1 MSSNNVGLL
10 QGKRA
15 LVTGGTKGIGA
26 AVVRRFVEEGATVVA
41 SARNTVSDLPD
52 GVRVITADLS
62 TQAGAE
68 ALAERV
74 LDALGGI
81 DVVVNNAGGGALPNL
96 EGPTA
101 IPDEV
106 WVSELNLNFLAA
118 VRLDRVLI
126 PHMVKQ
132 GSGAIVQIGSNAAR
146 RPIAP
151 LLPYTSAK
159 AAMANYAKG
168 LATEVAPKGVRV
180 NSVLP
185 GLTITPSS
193 EAVMSTIAAAT
204 GMTFDEAKDMLIAG
218 EAIPLGGPGRP
229 EDVAELVTFLAS
241 DRASRIVGAAYVID
255 GGALPEV

>member
-1 MSSNNVGLL
+1 MSSNNSGLL
-10 QGKRA
+10 RGKRA

-26 AVVRRFVEEGATVVA
+26 AVVRKFVEEGATVVA
-41 SARNTVSDLPD
+41 SARNTVSDLPEE
-52 GVRVITADLS
+52 VRVITADLS

-68 ALAERV
+68 GLAEKV

-81 DVVVNNAGGGALPNL
+81 DIVVNNAGGGALPNM
-96 EGPTA
+96 EGPAA

-106 WVSELNLNFLAA
+106 WVNELNLNFLAA
-118 VRLDRVLI
+118 VRLDRALL

-146 RPIAP
+146 RPIGP
-151 LLPYTSAK
+151 LLPYTAAK

-168 LATEVAPKGVRV
+168 LATDVAPKGVRV

-185 GLTITPSS
+185 GLTLTPSS

-204 GMTFDEAKDMLIAG
+204 GMSFEEAKEVLVAG

-229 EDVAELVTFLAS
+229 EDVAELVAFLAS